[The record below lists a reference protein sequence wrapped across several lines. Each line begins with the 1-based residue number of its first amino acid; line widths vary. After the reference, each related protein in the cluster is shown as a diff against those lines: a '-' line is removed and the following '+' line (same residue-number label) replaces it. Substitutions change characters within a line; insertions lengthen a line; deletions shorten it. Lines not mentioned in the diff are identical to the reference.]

1 MRYSQL
7 IAPRTSEVVEAPTPD
22 PGPGEVL
29 VRVKA
34 SGVCASE
41 LHPWAEGRPE
51 YPHRFGH
58 EPMGVVVAVGP
69 EVTRVS
75 EGDRVTGL
83 FNKAYADLC
92 VAKETELLR
101 VPDEVAEENALGEPL
116 ACLVNAQRRTPV
128 ELADRVAVIGLG
140 YMGLGMLQLLTLAW
154 AEPDRGHRR
163 AGRSAGGGHG
173 ARRR

>member
-7 IAPRTSEVVEAPTPD
+7 IAPRTSEVVETQTPD
-22 PGPGEVL
+22 PGPGEIL

-41 LHPWAEGRPE
+41 VHPWADGRPG

-58 EPMGVVVAVGP
+58 EPMGMVVAVGP
-69 EVTRVS
+69 EVTQVH

-83 FNKAYADLC
+83 IQGAYADLC
-92 VAKETELLR
+92 LAKENELLP
-101 VPDEVAEENALGEPL
+101 VPDSVAEENALGEPL

-128 ELADRVAVIGLG
+128 ELADR
-140 YMGLGMLQLLTLAW
+140 
-154 AEPDRGHRR
+154 
-163 AGRSAGGGHG
+163 SAQFE
-173 ARRR
+173 